1 MTKATK
7 AIFLAVILL
16 TVTCLM
22 LSCSRGTPPAAEEV
36 DLGEAGTWNWVM
48 SVGGIT
54 GGTIYADS
62 VDYTRQLVFDTV
74 DNYRYSYN
82 KALVAAG
89 KYILS
94 YESVPMTSQMG
105 WIINYDQGLPSD
117 WIMRHSADTLV
128 LAQTVVDGY
137 TSTYIR
143 EIGF

>member
-1 MTKATK
+1 M
-7 AIFLAVILL
+7 
-16 TVTCLM
+16 
-22 LSCSRGTPPAAEEV
+22 
-36 DLGEAGTWNWVM
+36 
-48 SVGGIT
+48 
-54 GGTIYADS
+54 
-62 VDYTRQLVFDTV
+62 
-74 DNYRYSYN
+74 
-82 KALVAAG
+82 AAG